1 VNPVIEGKSSPFD
14 TSKYSSR
21 NLLIRFILGGTTL
34 IVSISAFFSYQAA
47 RKITLEDL
55 RWRAFLEV
63 QRGVNEIEEW
73 LHVRKVEV
81 QTLAHTSTVRSLDW
95 SVAEPYLKSE
105 VERIDEFFFFQIVA
119 PDGSFSN
126 TKVGRSNK
134 NIKDRDFFQKAL
146 AGESN
151 ISDPFISRSTG
162 IPLIAIAT
170 PIWSNSPTNH
180 SATAISCKHY

>member
-1 VNPVIEGKSSPFD
+1 VNPVIKGKSSPFD

-55 RWRAFLEV
+55 RWRAFLEA

-81 QTLAHTSTVRSLDW
+81 QTLAQTSTVRSLDW

-105 VERIDEFFFFQIVA
+105 VERIDEFYFFQMAIL
-119 PDGSFSN
+119 DGSYFN
-126 TKVGRSNK
+126 TK
-134 NIKDRDFFQKAL
+134 
-146 AGESN
+146 
-151 ISDPFISRSTG
+151 
-162 IPLIAIAT
+162 
-170 PIWSNSPTNH
+170 
-180 SATAISCKHY
+180 